1 MHDLAKNI
9 GVIEPT
15 QQNLFGVC
23 LEACRKN
30 VEIGRGDVSPSKKM
44 AVRGRLRIPGEETFG
59 AWTGRCV
66 LNPSGRYEKTAL
78 QAKYYTAT
86 PMTQRAGYVETGF
99 QFFFGK
105 TCLKPTGPIRLK
117 SRIKKHYIY
126 KLSININA
134 KYVEQKGSMIMKSA
148 VLRVV
153 VNYEGTKFYT
163 KDEKGYFKQHEAL
176 EDARMYLIYKYGAD
190 TVIKV
195 ETFVR
200 FSY

>member
-9 GVIEPT
+9 SVIELT
-15 QQNLFGVC
+15 QQNLSGGQTK
-23 LEACRKN
+23 AC
-30 VEIGRGDVSPSKKM
+30 GQPSSLGGITRAQVKIL
-44 AVRGRLRIPGEETFG
+44 AVRGQLRIPGEETFG

-163 KDEKGYFKQHEAL
+163 KDEKGYFKQHETL

>member
-1 MHDLAKNI
+1 MWYSLNYRITLAMSI
-9 GVIEPT
+9 T
-15 QQNLFGVC
+15 DSDS
-23 LEACRKN
+23 A
-30 VEIGRGDVSPSKKM
+30 
-44 AVRGRLRIPGEETFG
+44 
-59 AWTGRCV
+59 
-66 LNPSGRYEKTAL
+66 
-78 QAKYYTAT
+78 
-86 PMTQRAGYVETGF
+86 
-99 QFFFGK
+99 
-105 TCLKPTGPIRLK
+105 
-117 SRIKKHYIY
+117 KHYIY

-163 KDEKGYFKQHEAL
+163 KDEKGYFKQHETL